1 MNMTIK
7 TVGSILAL
15 SILAACGGGDG
26 GSGAGSGGSGGGTG
40 GGSGSG
46 GGTLPKYT
54 KQQMEWASHESAYT
68 TLGVTEIAKLLGD
81 AALDFTLVGKTSVT
95 EDCARGGDD
104 TRGTVTAAFPNAG
117 LDHVLANGEFVTL
130 DFENCKLRNYDMTLH
145 GQVKIT
151 FSGISGD
158 YRNLRE
164 KFAVTATMPLDKLLL
179 DGSETLNGTLV
190 FTRNLERKGTSTH
203 EDDVETMKVS
213 TAQLDISRS
222 EGGKAYATKI
232 KDYSTELHIENP
244 ADFTVFSS
252 ASYGMSGTD
261 PVLGTYDHKI
271 SLTTPVRYENLDE
284 IVIGSGAFKTVTP
297 AETITTTF
305 STPGSGPQVKI
316 ESTSG
321 LSSTMTYEQYDD
333 L

>member
-1 MNMTIK
+1 VVEET
-7 TVGSILAL
+7 
-15 SILAACGGGDG
+15 
-26 GSGAGSGGSGGGTG
+26 
-40 GGSGSG
+40 
-46 GGTLPKYT
+46 
-54 KQQMEWASHESAYT
+54 SH
-68 TLGVTEIAKLLGD
+68 TENCARVGD
-81 AALDFTLVGKTSVT
+81 AAP
-95 EDCARGGDD
+95 
-104 TRGTVTAAFPNAG
+104 GTVTATFPNAG
-117 LDHVLANGEFVTL
+117 PDHVLANGEFVTL
-130 DFENCKLRNYDMTLH
+130 DFKNCELRAYDMMLH
-145 GQVKIT
+145 GQVKVT

-158 YRNLRE
+158 YRDLRA

-190 FTRNLERKGTSTH
+190 FTRNLDRKGTSTRD
-203 EDDVETMKVS
+203 DDVETMKVS

-232 KDYSTELHIENP
+232 KDYSTERHIENP

-252 ASYGMSGTD
+252 ASYGASGTD
-261 PVLGTYDHKI
+261 PLLGTYDHKV

-284 IVIGSGAFKTVTP
+284 IVVGSGAFKTVTP

-305 STPGSGPQVKI
+305 SSPSSGGSQVKI

-321 LSSTMTYEQYDD
+321 ISSTMTYEQYDD